1 MTDPHC
7 PKEEELLPLVTGET
21 VAETVQGHL
30 VTCSDCRGRL
40 DRLRGDLT
48 ELRST
53 PLASVVRRGPA
64 RPAVIGKYL
73 IVGEL
78 DSGGQSVVYRA
89 LHPTLDKELV
99 IKLGKEPVV
108 AGSADRD
115 LLVREGKILAG
126 LDHPN
131 LARVY
136 DLDFQGDLPFV
147 VMEYVRGRT
156 LADYAHAV
164 KPKPREA
171 AGLLAPVARAL
182 GLVHRRGIIHQDIK
196 PRNILVDDEDR
207 PKLIDFGMARLR
219 HGWDGGDEP
228 FGGTPAFTSPEQAR
242 GDVGQ
247 VTARSDVF
255 ALGGVLYYLLTG
267 RAPFEARTMNDSL
280 AKAARC
286 DYDSAALESVK
297 PRRLRAACLRA
308 MAPNPGDR
316 FERVEDFGAA
326 LDQIAGAN
334 RTRRNVLIGAMGLTA
349 AIAGLWVGHRYF
361 ERPPFQPDM
370 HVEVFRGDK
379 VLDLRQALP
388 LDPASDS
395 LRFTA
400 HVPPGYA
407 AAMFRFD
414 SAGEFEKLDCSVDS
428 TDREQTLHFPKR
440 GQIVT
445 LKANPQRRTEMVI
458 AVAAPNGD
466 DLADFV
472 GWMRQAVA
480 KDAEPVASLPP
491 GYSVHFNH
499 RETRTQ
505 SFDEMKPDPLI
516 QAEERIER
524 LRKQMREHAPV
535 VLGVTY
541 SY

>member
-1 MTDPHC
+1 MTDTHC

-30 VTCSDCRGRL
+30 VTCPDCRGRL

-53 PLASVVRRGPA
+53 PLAPVVRRGGA

-73 IVGEL
+73 VVGEL

-99 IKLGKEPVV
+99 IKLGKEPIV

-136 DLDFQGDLPFV
+136 DLDFQGDLPFI

-156 LADYAHAV
+156 LADYAKAV
-164 KPKPREA
+164 NPKPREA
-171 AGLLAPVARAL
+171 AGLIAPIAQAL

-219 HGWDGGDEP
+219 HAWEGGDEP

-247 VTARSDVF
+247 ITARSDIF

-267 RAPFEARTMNDSL
+267 RAPFEARSPEDSL

-286 DYDSAALESVK
+286 DYDSAALDAVS

-308 MAPNPGDR
+308 MAPNPADR
-316 FERVEDFGAA
+316 FERAEDFGAE
-326 LDQIAGAN
+326 LERIANAG
-334 RTRRNVLIGAMGLTA
+334 RSRRHVLIGAAGA
-349 AIAGLWVGHRYF
+349 AVAIAGLWIGHRYF

-379 VLDLRQALP
+379 VLDLQQALP
-388 LDPASDS
+388 LNPSTDS

-400 HVPPGYA
+400 HVPTGYA
-407 AAMFRFD
+407 AGMFRID
-414 SAGEFEKLDCSVDS
+414 SAGEFEKLDCSVDAS
-428 TDREQTLHFPKR
+428 GDGQSLHFPKR
-440 GQIVT
+440 GEIVG
-445 LKANPQRRTEMVI
+445 LKPNAKRRTELVV
-458 AVAAPNGD
+458 AVAAADEGE
-466 DLADFV
+466 LTDFV
-472 GWMRQAVA
+472 VWLRQAVA
-480 KDAEPVASLPP
+480 RDFESLADLPP
-491 GYSVHFNH
+491 GYSVHFNQ

-505 SFDEMKPDPLI
+505 SFGDTKPDPLV

-524 LRKQMREHAPV
+524 LRKQMREHAPIV
-535 VLGVTY
+535 MGVTY
-541 SY
+541 TY